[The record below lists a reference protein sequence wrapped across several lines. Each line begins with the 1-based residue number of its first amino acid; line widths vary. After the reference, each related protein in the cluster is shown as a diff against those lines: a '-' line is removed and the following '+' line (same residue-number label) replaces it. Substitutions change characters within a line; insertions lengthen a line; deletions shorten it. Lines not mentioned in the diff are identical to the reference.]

1 MEIKELYY
9 INEQGAQ
16 VGPVPFDKIK
26 RVPIGPQTYVWFE
39 GIGDGWR
46 RAAEVEEIKRQFVA
60 PKKTPTPPP
69 FPGAA
74 PKPTYEPEAE
84 ATVATPPS
92 GPFAP
97 GQNVMT
103 PEPKKPE
110 PPVNQPDQHIIIPQ
124 PEKKTGNLSSKD
136 RKTRKLVIILSLV
149 IGFIGSLIL
158 IFLNPIIASIFDAQ
172 PLIIGVI
179 EGVLLLGA
187 CILIGA
193 LFKKKMVMGPMLGIG
208 LLLGA
213 TQPLVSYARFGD
225 NGRYNHGF
233 LQSNGVYNSLGF
245 KVLPYRY
252 LGGNY
257 PLATSS
263 YGEYMM
269 LDIRYYNQEIHVTGY
284 DDSGSIVFSDTVP
297 CYGYETDEN
306 GNLTYG
312 SKEEIARD
320 LASYLTN
327 EHNVTVINGPLFSSQ
342 IDFGSI

>member
-74 PKPTYEPEAE
+74 PKPTYEQEAE
-84 ATVATPPS
+84 ATVVTPPS
-92 GPFAP
+92 DPYMP
-97 GQNVMT
+97 KQNGVT
-103 PEPKKPE
+103 PDPEKPKL
-110 PPVNQPDQHIIIPQ
+110 PVNQPDQHVIIPQ
-124 PEKKTGNLSSKD
+124 PEKKAGNLSSKD
-136 RKTRKLVIILSLV
+136 RKTRKLVIILSLI
-149 IGFIGSLIL
+149 IGVIGSLIL
-158 IFLNPIIASIFDAQ
+158 IFLNPIIASIFDTK

-179 EGVLLLGA
+179 EGVLLFGA

-193 LFKKKMVMGPMLGIG
+193 LFKNKKVLGPLIGIG

-213 TQPLVSYARFGD
+213 AQPLVSFARFGD
-225 NGRYNHGF
+225 NGRYYHGF
-233 LQSNGVYNSLGF
+233 LQSDGVYNSLGV
-245 KVLPYRY
+245 KILPYRY

-257 PLATSS
+257 LWASS
-263 YGEYMM
+263 LEGYMM
-269 LDIRYYNQEIHVTGY
+269 LDIRYSNQEINVTGY

-306 GNLTYG
+306 GKLTYG

-320 LASYLTN
+320 LTSYLTN
-327 EHNVTVINGPLFSSQ
+327 EHNVTVINGPLYYYQ
-342 IDFGSI
+342 IDFGNY